1 MGEIICK
8 HMSED
13 ILRTLKSSPCYMELI
28 PKRKTQEGENNL
40 KSRNLIS
47 LSKEKQTLFRG
58 EVDST
63 HLRKSTSLQCL
74 LGAVL
79 GSMKPLMCTE
89 FCFPTKFISWS
100 HNPSMWCCL
109 DMENLRGNYIRW
121 GHEARA
127 FMVGL
132 VTLLEETTEGLHIL
146 LHSHPF
152 TTPLLPPPRE
162 NPMRRRLLTR

>member
-8 HMSED
+8 HMTED

-63 HLRKSTSLQCL
+63 HLRKKRVLKSTSLQCL

-79 GSMKPLMCTE
+79 GSMKPLMYTE
-89 FCFPTKFISWS
+89 FCFPTKFRS
-100 HNPSMWCCL
+100 
-109 DMENLRGNYIRW
+109 
-121 GHEARA
+121 
-127 FMVGL
+127 
-132 VTLLEETTEGLHIL
+132 
-146 LHSHPF
+146 
-152 TTPLLPPPRE
+152 
-162 NPMRRRLLTR
+162 